1 MNKYHDKTFPNESS
15 EYREARNRLLEA
27 EINLRRQTEE
37 VADLR
42 RNLPLGGVLKE
53 DYVFDELDLEG
64 KIKKTKLS
72 ELFSGEKNT
81 LIIYS
86 FMYGPNEKSPCVMCN
101 SIIDGLNGMI
111 FHANQRTNFVMTA
124 KAPINKIND
133 WGKSR
138 DWKNVRILS
147 SFNNT
152 YNTDYFGEDEK
163 GFQLPMLNVFQ
174 KTAKGITHFYGTEL
188 LYTSAIEGQNSRHV
202 DSIWPLWNL
211 FDLIPEGRGTD
222 WYPRHN

>member
-1 MNKYHDKTFPNESS
+1 
-15 EYREARNRLLEA
+15 
-27 EINLRRQTEE
+27 
-37 VADLR
+37 
-42 RNLPLGGVLKE
+42 
-53 DYVFDELDLEG
+53 
-64 KIKKTKLS
+64 
-72 ELFSGEKNT
+72 
-81 LIIYS
+81 
-86 FMYGPNEKSPCVMCN
+86 MYGPNEKSPCVMCN

-222 WYPRHN
+222 WYPRHNY

>member
-133 WGKSR
+133 WGNGEKAGTG
-138 DWKNVRILS
+138 KTCV
-147 SFNNT
+147 
-152 YNTDYFGEDEK
+152 YFLRLTIHTIPIISGKMKK
-163 GFQLPMLNVFQ
+163 GFSYQC
-174 KTAKGITHFYGTEL
+174 
-188 LYTSAIEGQNSRHV
+188 
-202 DSIWPLWNL
+202 
-211 FDLIPEGRGTD
+211 
-222 WYPRHN
+222 

>member
-72 ELFSGEKNT
+72 ELFFWREK
-81 LIIYS
+81 Y
-86 FMYGPNEKSPCVMCN
+86 
-101 SIIDGLNGMI
+101 
-111 FHANQRTNFVMTA
+111 
-124 KAPINKIND
+124 
-133 WGKSR
+133 
-138 DWKNVRILS
+138 
-147 SFNNT
+147 T
-152 YNTDYFGEDEK
+152 YYL
-163 GFQLPMLNVFQ
+163 QLYVW
-174 KTAKGITHFYGTEL
+174 
-188 LYTSAIEGQNSRHV
+188 S
-202 DSIWPLWNL
+202 
-211 FDLIPEGRGTD
+211 
-222 WYPRHN
+222 